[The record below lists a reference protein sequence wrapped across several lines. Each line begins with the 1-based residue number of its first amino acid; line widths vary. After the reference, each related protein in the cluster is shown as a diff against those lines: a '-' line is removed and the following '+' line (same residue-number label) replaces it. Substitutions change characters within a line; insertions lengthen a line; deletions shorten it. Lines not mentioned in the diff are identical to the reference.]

1 MDRYFGAF
9 RESPPE
15 RDNYANDKS
24 GVRRNLE
31 KMFNFELH
39 QRNDDLDLIDLDL
52 SLEKDRRSSDGNF
65 NSIFGEDRVV
75 SVEDDEIESR
85 LRSRMYDSYQ
95 SFGEKY
101 SSWRLEDSIL
111 RDSEDYTLKGS
122 DGNPEKI
129 PARIRD
135 IITQNLSTKEL
146 SGPLPTMASSVSV
159 SSLQEENRL
168 LSHELNR
175 LEDLLSASRAERDE
189 LGIKYNALSERVSN
203 IQHKF
208 IS

>member
-1 MDRYFGAF
+1 
-9 RESPPE
+9 
-15 RDNYANDKS
+15 
-24 GVRRNLE
+24 
-31 KMFNFELH
+31 
-39 QRNDDLDLIDLDL
+39 
-52 SLEKDRRSSDGNF
+52 
-65 NSIFGEDRVV
+65 
-75 SVEDDEIESR
+75 
-85 LRSRMYDSYQ
+85 
-95 SFGEKY
+95 
-101 SSWRLEDSIL
+101 RLEDSIL

-189 LGIKYNALSERVSN
+189 LGIKYNALSER
-203 IQHKF
+203 
-208 IS
+208 

>member
-1 MDRYFGAF
+1 
-9 RESPPE
+9 
-15 RDNYANDKS
+15 
-24 GVRRNLE
+24 
-31 KMFNFELH
+31 
-39 QRNDDLDLIDLDL
+39 
-52 SLEKDRRSSDGNF
+52 
-65 NSIFGEDRVV
+65 
-75 SVEDDEIESR
+75 
-85 LRSRMYDSYQ
+85 MYY
-95 SFGEKY
+95 
-101 SSWRLEDSIL
+101 RLEDSIL

-189 LGIKYNALSERVSN
+189 LGIKYNALSERIQNHFQHTNWHVFKICETLADNEQCDFSDEKPKAAYRLINN
-203 IQHKF
+203 IVRLVDRTKVGMTGRTDQYAVNKY
-208 IS
+208 